1 MKKKKKV
8 ISNEQKVTQD
18 EQKVQL
24 PSISNSD
31 ESRKRKNY

>member
-1 MKKKKKV
+1 MNNKQKV

-31 ESRKRKNY
+31 ESRKRNNY